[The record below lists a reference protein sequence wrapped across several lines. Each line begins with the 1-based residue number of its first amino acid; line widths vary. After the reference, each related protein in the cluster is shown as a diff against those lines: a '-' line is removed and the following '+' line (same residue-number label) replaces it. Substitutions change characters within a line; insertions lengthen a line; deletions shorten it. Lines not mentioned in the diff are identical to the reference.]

1 MYGEF
6 WDFVKFMIVMAGF
19 VAVIW
24 TLAADFYTDQIKTLK
39 RKIKYYE
46 TYYYLDYPEE
56 EEN

>member
-24 TLAADFYTDQIKTLK
+24 TLAADFYTDQIKSLK

-46 TYYYLDYPEE
+46 THYYLDYPEE